1 MIDNLSLNFEFKLQ
15 LYHVLNSKVSIPLL
29 FEHESNG
36 KLSNFLKGEVPEKQ
50 EGGEKMT
57 QDKDAELEMMRK
69 SKRQQRE
76 YFQMMEAGK
85 LPEQDES
92 PRRAPKLLVGKL
104 VRNGLL
110 FSILARNMQRKLF
123 VKNNCSF
130 KVV

>member
-1 MIDNLSLNFEFKLQ
+1 
-15 LYHVLNSKVSIPLL
+15 
-29 FEHESNG
+29 
-36 KLSNFLKGEVPEKQ
+36 
-50 EGGEKMT
+50 MT

>member
-1 MIDNLSLNFEFKLQ
+1 M
-15 LYHVLNSKVSIPLL
+15 

-36 KLSNFLKGEVPEKQ
+36 KLLNFLKGEVPEKQ

-123 VKNNCSF
+123 VKNPCSF